1 MSDQTTTSQPSQ
13 LDRATPRIEEIDV
26 GLWCIDLRFQ
36 GEPRVISAWLMAG
49 PDGLALIE
57 TGPSTTMPA
66 LRAGIGAI
74 GFTLADVRDVVVSHI
89 HLDHSGAMTHVAKEA
104 PEARI
109 WVHPVGLPHLI
120 DPARLW
126 ASAARIYGDRMERLW
141 GDAGPVPTERVRP
154 VGDGDTLRL
163 AGRDLRA
170 IHTPGHAGHHLALHD
185 VARQLVFTGDAAGVR
200 IPGTGYVCPPVPPPE
215 LDIPLWDETI
225 ATLAGLGARRLCLT
239 HFGVVS
245 DPAGHL
251 RQLVR
256 NLDIFRDLAWSV
268 LSSGGDQVALAAA
281 LHDQMAAGLAMGD
294 SGTADDGDIEAL
306 RELELATPS
315 YMAALGL
322 TRFLTRQGWLA

>member
-1 MSDQTTTSQPSQ
+1 MSDRAMTSQLSRTEMLP
-13 LDRATPRIEEIDV
+13 LAEEVDD

-36 GEPRVISAWLMAG
+36 GEPTVIAAWLMVG

-57 TGPSTTMPA
+57 TGPSSTMPA
-66 LRAGIGAI
+66 LRAGIAAI
-74 GFTLADVRDVVVSHI
+74 GFSLADVRDVVVSHI
-89 HLDHSGAMTHVAKEA
+89 HLDHGGAMTHVAREA

-109 WVHPVGLPHLI
+109 WVHPVGLPHLV

-126 ASAARIYGDRMERLW
+126 ASAARIYGDLMGRLW
-141 GDAGPVPTERVRP
+141 GDAGPVPADRLQP
-154 VGDGDTLRL
+154 VGDGDVLRL

-185 VARQLVFTGDAAGVR
+185 PARRLVFTGDAAGVR

-215 LDIPLWDETI
+215 LDIPLWDGTI
-225 ATLAGLGARRLCLT
+225 ATLAALDARRLCLT

-245 DPAGHL
+245 DPAAHL

-256 NLDIFRDLAWSV
+256 NLDGFRDLAWSV
-268 LSSGGDQVALAAA
+268 LASGGDQAALTAA
-281 LHDQMAAGLAMGD
+281 LHGAMAAGLAVG
-294 SGTADDGDIEAL
+294 ADDPATDANAAAL

-315 YMAALGL
+315 SMAALGL
-322 TRFLTRQGWLA
+322 TRFLTKQGWLG

>member
-1 MSDQTTTSQPSQ
+1 MSDPAMTGRPDQADEVKPLLEQV
-13 LDRATPRIEEIDV
+13 DD
-26 GLWCIDLRFQ
+26 GLWCIDLQFQ
-36 GEPRVISAWLMAG
+36 GEPNVIAAWLMVG

-66 LRAGIGAI
+66 LRAGIAAI
-74 GFTLADVRDVVVSHI
+74 GVSLADVRDVVVSHI
-89 HLDHSGAMTHVAKEA
+89 HLDHSGAMTHVAREA

-109 WVHPVGLPHLI
+109 WVHPAGLPHLV

-126 ASAARIYGDRMERLW
+126 ASAARIYGDRMGRLW
-141 GDAGPVPTERVRP
+141 GDAGPVPAGRVRP
-154 VGDGDTLRL
+154 VGDGDTLWL

-185 VARQLVFTGDAAGVR
+185 AARRLVFTGDAAGVR

-225 ATLAGLGARRLCLT
+225 AMLAGLGSRRLCLT
-239 HFGVVS
+239 HFGVVA
-245 DPAGHL
+245 DPAAHL

-256 NLDIFRDLAWSV
+256 NLDGFRELARSV
-268 LSSGGDQVALAAA
+268 LAAGGDHAALTAA
-281 LHDQMAAGLAMGD
+281 LHGAMVAGLAAGD
-294 SGTADDGDIEAL
+294 EDPMAGADVVAL

-322 TRFLTRQGWLA
+322 TRYLTKRGWLG